1 MRAAAILGLG
11 CSPKNLVPFQRAAP
25 HIEWHVGVPAATDK
39 PDVILLFGGDGT
51 IHRHLHALVQL
62 NLPVLI
68 VPSGS
73 GNDFSRSLGLSHMR
87 NSVSAWRA
95 FCSGSNN
102 IRNID
107 LGAITAMPATKRTAD
122 PPTHGESPKYFATVA
137 GLGLSSEVAARA
149 NSMPRWLRGHGGY
162 ALTAVPSIATFAPF
176 PMKILAP
183 DDNQNWATRSDA
195 PTIVAAFANSST
207 FGDGMKI
214 APRAQLDDGQLDV
227 CLIRSISPFKLF
239 CLFPTVYFGRH
250 LSMREVEYFQAA
262 RVRVETE
269 YPLDVYADGEF
280 ACQTP
285 VEIGVQAAAL
295 KVVSP
300 TQ

>member
-11 CSPKNLVPFQRAAP
+11 CSPKNLEPFQQAAP
-25 HIEWHVGVPAATDK
+25 QVDWRVGVPAATDK
-39 PDVILLFGGDGT
+39 PDVIFLFGGDGT
-51 IHRHLHALVQL
+51 IHRHLNALVQL

-73 GNDFSRSLGLSHMR
+73 GNDFARSLGLHHAR
-87 NSVSAWRA
+87 RSVQAWRE
-95 FCSGSNN
+95 FCSGVNKC
-102 IRNID
+102 RAID
-107 LGAITAMPATKRTAD
+107 LGVITAMPETKTSAGSPAR
-122 PPTHGESPKYFATVA
+122 GESPKYFATVA

-149 NSMPRWLRGHGGY
+149 NSLPRWLRGHGGY
-162 ALTAVPSIATFAPF
+162 ALTAVPSIATFEPF
-176 PMKILAP
+176 PMKIALP
-183 DDNQNWATRSDA
+183 NDNQNWTTRSDA
-195 PTIVAAFANSST
+195 PTIVAAFANNST

-214 APRAQLDDGQLDV
+214 APQARLDDGQLDV
-227 CLIRSISPFKLF
+227 CLIRRISPFKLF

-262 RVRVETE
+262 RVRVETD

-285 VEIGVQAAAL
+285 VEIGVRAAAL
-295 KVVSP
+295 KVIS
-300 TQ
+300 